1 MYVPSQIEFATNI
14 KSILFTQQVDTVL
27 NNKILAFVSL
37 QIDDHNFIS
46 LDGTRYITVYMYT
59 STAAIF
65 PGCLSCK
72 MAGISDKFP
81 LLLPC
86 DKSFKTYEGYIRAK
100 VSFS

>member
-27 NNKILAFVSL
+27 TNKILAFVSL

-59 STAAIF
+59 STAAILPDAYHAIWRAF
-65 PGCLSCK
+65 RISSHCCCLVTS
-72 MAGISDKFP
+72 P
-81 LLLPC
+81 LKPTKATLEL
-86 DKSFKTYEGYIRAK
+86 R
-100 VSFS
+100 